1 MSKAFFMP
9 VANSEIAW
17 HFFCFC
23 YDTENGWRS
32 WVSAIRASTGN
43 GHSLSAIMPQPVH
56 YSSFQ
61 STLLQRGVLTQD
73 QLQAALEDAGK
84 LPLERYLAQSKLV
97 TPEALT
103 LSVAAYFNLPP
114 IKLPATL
121 VPPQDLIN
129 LIPPQVWTRSKA
141 VPLLKLG
148 QRLTVVFGDPFDLL
162 AQEEVA
168 RYTRLEVVPLV
179 AAEREVTDALGRA
192 KARTDAANPK
202 LAMENIMK
210 GGDADIEFSSEPQK
224 KEESI
229 DQTLETAEEAPVIR
243 MVNMMLVEA
252 LRTGASDIHFEALER
267 VSRLRYRIDGALIE
281 RPSPPRALH
290 NAIVSRIKIMSDL
303 DIAERRN
310 PQDGRFKVK
319 ALKKEVDIRVSILPT
334 VHGEKV
340 VMRTLD
346 KSNLA
351 PSLASLGLDDFAYQ
365 AMKHAINQPH
375 GIILVTGPTGSGKTT
390 TLYSCLQDL
399 NMPDVNIVTV
409 EDPVE
414 YQIEGV
420 NQVHVNQQTGL
431 TFATVLRSV
440 LRQDP
445 DIVLVGEIRDD
456 ETADIAVKAA
466 LTGHLVL
473 STLHTNDAAGVI
485 PRLIDMG
492 VPPFL
497 IASSLI
503 LAQAQRLYR
512 KLCPVCKKPATIE
525 PDVLVANQI
534 DPAFFENATLF
545 EEVGCPKCNNIGF
558 KGRGAFME
566 VLPVTDAIREAAVKG
581 APADVIR
588 TVAIQEGMAT
598 LKDVG
603 LMKVRDGITSL
614 RAALEVTGSE

>member
-1 MSKAFFMP
+1 
-9 VANSEIAW
+9 
-17 HFFCFC
+17 
-23 YDTENGWRS
+23 
-32 WVSAIRASTGN
+32 
-43 GHSLSAIMPQPVH
+43 MPQPVH

-61 STLLQRGVLTQD
+61 GSLLQRGVLTHD

-103 LSVAAYFNLPP
+103 LAVAAYFNLPP

-121 VPPQDLIN
+121 VPPQDLID
-129 LIPPQVWTRSKA
+129 LAPPQVWTRSKA

-162 AQEEVA
+162 ALEGVA
-168 RYTRLEVVPLV
+168 RHTRLEVIPLV

-192 KARTDAANPK
+192 KARIDASNPK

-210 GGDADIEFSSEPQK
+210 GGDTDIEFSSEPQK

-252 LRTGASDIHFEALER
+252 LRTGASDIHFEAMER

-399 NMPDVNIVTV
+399 NTPDVNIVTV